1 MSIWTPEWSLTV
13 GGTTYT
19 DLTLADVSI
28 TSGRTDIYS
37 QATAGYASFTIL
49 NFDDTPVSI
58 NLNGQVNIRVKDSAG
73 DYVNLFGGYVTDID
87 LDVTSSGTG
96 GLVQNMKV
104 IALGS
109 LSKLPKSLTLGILSQ
124 DQDGDQIYTILEPL
138 LFDSW
143 NEVPAAETWAGYTP
157 TVTWAE
163 AENSGLGEIDRPG
176 DYLLR
181 ARSSSV
187 TDVYSLVAAL
197 ANSGLG
203 YIYEDN
209 QGRICYA
216 DSTHRNE
223 YLATNGY
230 TVVSGNTALAS
241 GIKTSLK
248 SGDIRNSVTI
258 NYGGSGGGGGGGGG
272 GGSATASEPSSIAVY
287 GLQAQAIDTSLQ
299 NNSDAEDQA
308 DFYLSIRAFPEAQFR
323 SITFP
328 LGNPEIDD
336 SDRDALL
343 NCFMGLPIDISDLPQ
358 NINNGRFQGFVE
370 GWTFR
375 ASYNGLAITLT
386 VSPTA
391 YSLQAARWNT
401 VSVAESWNTL
411 SNTLD
416 WNEATIVA

>member
-19 DLTLADVSI
+19 NLTLADVSI

-58 NLNGQVNIRVKDSAG
+58 NLNGQVNIQVKDSTG
-73 DYVNLFGGYVTDID
+73 TYVNLFGGYITDID

-109 LSKLPKSLTLGILSQ
+109 LSKLPKSLTEGVLAKAF
-124 DQDGDQIYTILEPL
+124 DGDQIYTILEQL

-176 DYLLR
+176 DYELT

-209 QGRICYA
+209 QGRISYA
-216 DSTHRNE
+216 DSTHRNQ

-258 NYGGSGGGGGGGGG
+258 KYKNGQTVSD
-272 GGSATASEPSSIAVY
+272 SEPSSIEVY
-287 GLQAQAIDTSLQ
+287 GLQAQAIETSLELKA
-299 NNSDAEDQA
+299 DAEDQA
-308 DFYLSIRAFPEAQFR
+308 AFYLGIRAFPEAQFR

-343 NCFMGLPIDISDLPQ
+343 NCFMGLPLDITDLPL
-358 NINNGRFQGFVE
+358 NIGGGRFQGFVE

-375 ASYNGLAITLT
+375 ASYNGLSITTT

-391 YSLQAARWNT
+391 YSLQAARWNS
-401 VSVAESWNTL
+401 VSVAETWNTL
-411 SNTLD
+411 SNTLE
-416 WNEATIVA
+416 WQNATIVA

>member
-13 GGTTYT
+13 NGSNDYAS
-19 DLTLADVSI
+19 LTLADVAI

-49 NFDDTPVSI
+49 NFDDTPVTMQ
-58 NLNGQVNIRVKDSAG
+58 LNDQVSIRVKDSTG
-73 DYVNLFGGYVTDID
+73 TFVNVFGGYVTDLD
-87 LDVTSSGTG
+87 LEVKSSGTG
-96 GLVQNMKV
+96 GLVQNMKI
-104 IALGS
+104 IALGA
-109 LSKLPKSLTLGILSQ
+109 LSKLPKSLTEGVLSK
-124 DQDGDQIYTILEPL
+124 DFDGDQIYTILSAL
-138 LFDSW
+138 LFNTW
-143 NEVPAAETWAGYTP
+143 NEVPAASTWAGYNST
-157 TVTWAE
+157 TTWAN

-176 DYLLR
+176 DYELTE
-181 ARSSSV
+181 RSADV

-203 YIYEDN
+203 YIGEDN
-209 QGRICYA
+209 QGRIFYA
-216 DSTHRNE
+216 DSTHRNT
-223 YLATNGY
+223 YLTTNGY

-248 SGDIRNSVTI
+248 SGDIRNAVTI
-258 NYGGSGGGGGGGGG
+258 RYKNNQQV
-272 GGSATASEPSSIAVY
+272 SAEDLASIALY
-287 GLQAQAIDTSLQ
+287 GYQAQSISTTLENGA
-299 NNSDAEDQA
+299 DASDQA
-308 DFYLSIRAFPEAQFR
+308 DFYLAIRANPEPQFR

-343 NCFMGLPIDISDLPQ
+343 NVFMGLPIDITDLPA
-358 NINNGRFQGFVE
+358 NIGNGRFQGFVE
-370 GWTFR
+370 GWTFS

-391 YSLQAARWNT
+391 YSLQATRWNG
-401 VSVAESWNTL
+401 VSVAETWNSL

>member
-13 GGTTYT
+13 NGSNDYAS
-19 DLTLADVSI
+19 LTLADVAI

-49 NFDDTPVSI
+49 NFDDTPVTMQ
-58 NLNGQVNIRVKDSAG
+58 LNDQVSIRVKDSTG
-73 DYVNLFGGYVTDID
+73 TFVNVFGGYVTDLD
-87 LDVTSSGTG
+87 LEIKSSGTG
-96 GLVQNMKV
+96 GLVQNMKI
-104 IALGS
+104 IALGA
-109 LSKLPKSLTLGILSQ
+109 LSKLPKSLTEGVLSK
-124 DQDGDQIYTILEPL
+124 DYDGDQIYTILSAL
-138 LFDSW
+138 LFNTW
-143 NEVPAAETWAGYTP
+143 NEVPAASTWAGYNP
-157 TVTWAE
+157 TTTWAN

-176 DYLLR
+176 DYELTE
-181 ARSSSV
+181 RSADV

-203 YIYEDN
+203 YIGEDN
-209 QGRICYA
+209 QGRIFYA
-216 DSTHRNE
+216 DSTHRNT
-223 YLATNGY
+223 YLTTNGY

-248 SGDIRNSVTI
+248 SGDIRNAVTI
-258 NYGGSGGGGGGGGG
+258 RYKNNQQV
-272 GGSATASEPSSIAVY
+272 SAEDAASIAIY
-287 GLQAQAIDTSLQ
+287 GYQAQSIQTTLENGADATS
-299 NNSDAEDQA
+299 QA
-308 DFYLSIRAFPEAQFR
+308 NFYLGIRANPQAQFR

-343 NCFMGLPIDISDLPQ
+343 NVFMGLPIDITDLPA
-358 NINNGRFQGFVE
+358 NIGNGRFQGFVE
-370 GWTFR
+370 GWTFS

-401 VSVAESWNTL
+401 VSVAETWNSL

-416 WNEATIVA
+416 WNEATVVA

>member
-13 GGTTYT
+13 NGSNDYAS
-19 DLTLADVSI
+19 LTLADVAI

-49 NFDDTPVSI
+49 NFDDTPVTMQ
-58 NLNGQVNIRVKDSAG
+58 LNDQVSIRVKDSTG
-73 DYVNLFGGYVTDID
+73 TFVNVFGGYVTDLD
-87 LDVTSSGTG
+87 LEVKSSGTG
-96 GLVQNMKV
+96 GLVQNMKI
-104 IALGS
+104 IALGA
-109 LSKLPKSLTLGILSQ
+109 LSKLPKSLTEGVLSK
-124 DQDGDQIYTILEPL
+124 DYDGDQIYTILSAL
-138 LFDSW
+138 LFNTW
-143 NEVPAAETWAGYTP
+143 NEVPAASTWAGYNP
-157 TVTWAE
+157 TTTWE
-163 AENSGLGEIDRPG
+163 NAENSGLGEIDRPG
-176 DYLLR
+176 DYELTE
-181 ARSSSV
+181 RSADV

-203 YIYEDN
+203 YIGEDN
-209 QGRICYA
+209 QGRIFYA
-216 DSTHRNE
+216 DSTHRNT
-223 YLATNGY
+223 YLTTNGY

-248 SGDIRNSVTI
+248 SGDIRNAVTI
-258 NYGGSGGGGGGGGG
+258 RYKNNQQV
-272 GGSATASEPSSIAVY
+272 SAEDAASIAVY
-287 GLQAQAIDTSLQ
+287 GYQAQSIQTTLENGADATS
-299 NNSDAEDQA
+299 QA
-308 DFYLSIRAFPEAQFR
+308 NFYLGIRANPQAQFR

-343 NCFMGLPIDISDLPQ
+343 NVFMGLPIDITDLPA
-358 NINNGRFQGFVE
+358 NIGNGRFQGFVE
-370 GWTFR
+370 GWTFS

-391 YSLQAARWNT
+391 YSLQAMRWNG
-401 VSVAESWNTL
+401 VSVAETWNSL

>member
-13 GGTTYT
+13 GGITYT

-73 DYVNLFGGYVTDID
+73 DYVNLFGGYITDID

-109 LSKLPKSLTLGILSQ
+109 LSKLPKSLTEGVLAK
-124 DQDGDQIYTILEPL
+124 DFDGDQIYTILELL

-176 DYLLR
+176 DYELT
-181 ARSSSV
+181 ARSADV
-187 TDVYSLVAAL
+187 TDVYTLVAAL

-209 QGRICYA
+209 QGRIAYA

-258 NYGGSGGGGGGGGG
+258 KYKNGQTVSD
-272 GGSATASEPSSIAVY
+272 SEPSSIAVY
-287 GLQAQAIDTSLQ
+287 GLQAQSIETTLEHTA
-299 NNSDAEDQA
+299 DAEDQA
-308 DFYLSIRAFPEAQFR
+308 AFYLGIRAFPEAQFR

-343 NCFMGLPIDISDLPQ
+343 NVFMGLPLDITDLPL
-358 NINNGRFQGFVE
+358 NIGGGRFQGFVE

-375 ASYNGLAITLT
+375 ASYNGLSITTT

-391 YSLQAARWNT
+391 YSLQATRWNG
-401 VSVAESWNTL
+401 VSVAETWNTL
-411 SNTLD
+411 SNTLE
-416 WNEATIVA
+416 WQNATIVA

>member
-1 MSIWTPEWSLTV
+1 MTIWTPEWSLTV
-13 GGTTYT
+13 NGSNDYAN
-19 DLTLADVSI
+19 LTLADVSI

-49 NFDDTPVSI
+49 NFDDSPVTM
-58 NLNGQVNIRVKDSAG
+58 NLNDQVTIRVKDSTG
-73 DYVNLFGGYVTDID
+73 TFVNLFGGYVTDLD
-87 LDVTSSGTG
+87 LEVSSSGTG
-96 GLVQNMKV
+96 GMVQNMKI
-104 IALGS
+104 IALGA
-109 LSKLPKSLTLGILSQ
+109 LSKLPKSLTNGVLAK
-124 DQDGDQIYTILEPL
+124 DFDGDQIYTILSAL
-138 LFDSW
+138 LFNTW
-143 NEVPAAETWAGYTP
+143 NEVPAAETWAGYNP
-157 TVTWAE
+157 TTTWAN
-163 AENSGLGEIDRPG
+163 AQNSGLGEIDQPG
-176 DYLLR
+176 NYELT

-203 YIYEDN
+203 YLYEDN

-216 DSTHRNE
+216 DSTHRNT

-230 TVVSGNTALAS
+230 TSVSGNTALAS

-248 SGDIRNSVTI
+248 SGDIRNSVSIKYKNNQTV
-258 NYGGSGGGGGGGGG
+258 
-272 GGSATASEPSSIAVY
+272 SASSAESIALY
-287 GLQAQAIDTSLQ
+287 GLQAQSIETTLEHTH
-299 NNSDAEDQA
+299 DAEDQA
-308 DFYLSIRAFPEAQFR
+308 DFYLGIRAFPEAQFR

-343 NCFMGLPIDISDLPQ
+343 NAFMGLAIDITDLPD
-358 NINNGRFQGFVE
+358 NIGNGRFQGFIE

-391 YSLQAARWNT
+391 YSLQAARWND
-401 VSVAESWNTL
+401 VSVAETWNSL

-416 WNEATIVA
+416 WNEATVVA

>member
-13 GGTTYT
+13 NGSNDYAS
-19 DLTLADVSI
+19 LTLADVAI

-49 NFDDTPVSI
+49 NFDDTPVTMQLNDQVSI
-58 NLNGQVNIRVKDSAG
+58 KVKDSTG
-73 DYVNLFGGYVTDID
+73 TFVNVFGGYVTDLD
-87 LDVTSSGTG
+87 LEVKSSGTG
-96 GLVQNMKV
+96 GLVQNMKI
-104 IALGS
+104 IALGA
-109 LSKLPKSLTLGILSQ
+109 LSKLPKSLTEGVLSK
-124 DQDGDQIYTILEPL
+124 DYDGDQIYTILSAL
-138 LFDSW
+138 LFNTW
-143 NEVPAAETWAGYTP
+143 NEVPAALTWAGYNP
-157 TVTWAE
+157 TTTWAN

-176 DYLLR
+176 DYELTD
-181 ARSSSV
+181 RSADV

-203 YIYEDN
+203 YIGEDN
-209 QGRICYA
+209 QGRIFYA
-216 DSTHRNE
+216 DSTHRNT
-223 YLATNGY
+223 YLSTYGY
-230 TVVSGNTALAS
+230 TSVSGNTALAS

-248 SGDIRNSVTI
+248 SGDIRNAVTI
-258 NYGGSGGGGGGGGG
+258 RYKNNQQV
-272 GGSATASEPSSIAVY
+272 SAEDAASIAVY
-287 GLQAQAIDTSLQ
+287 GYQAQSIQTTLENSADATS
-299 NNSDAEDQA
+299 QA
-308 DFYLSIRAFPEAQFR
+308 NFYLGIRANPQAQFR

-343 NCFMGLPIDISDLPQ
+343 NVFMGLPIDITDLPA
-358 NINNGRFQGFVE
+358 NIGNGRFQGFVE
-370 GWTFR
+370 GWTFS
-375 ASYNGLAITLT
+375 ASYNGLALTLT

-401 VSVAESWNTL
+401 VSVAETWNSL

>member
-1 MSIWTPEWSLTV
+1 MTIWTPEWSLTV
-13 GGTTYT
+13 NGSNDYAN
-19 DLTLADVSI
+19 LTLADVSI

-49 NFDDTPVSI
+49 NFDDSPVTM
-58 NLNGQVNIRVKDSAG
+58 NLNDQVLIRVKDSTG
-73 DYVNLFGGYVTDID
+73 TFVNLFGGYVTDLD
-87 LDVTSSGTG
+87 LEIKSSGTG
-96 GLVQNMKV
+96 GMVQNMKI
-104 IALGS
+104 IALGA
-109 LSKLPKSLTLGILSQ
+109 LSKLPKSLTDGVLAK
-124 DQDGDQIYTILEPL
+124 DFDGDQIYTILSAL
-138 LFDSW
+138 LFNTW

-157 TVTWAE
+157 TTTWE
-163 AENSGLGEIDRPG
+163 NAENSGLGQIDQPG
-176 DYLLR
+176 NYELT
-181 ARSSSV
+181 ARTSSI

-203 YIYEDN
+203 YLYEDN
-209 QGRICYA
+209 QGRISYA
-216 DSTHRNE
+216 DSTHRNT

-230 TVVSGNTALAS
+230 TSVSGNTALAS

-258 NYGGSGGGGGGGGG
+258 TYKNNQTV
-272 GGSATASEPSSIAVY
+272 SASSAESIAVY
-287 GLQAQAIDTSLQ
+287 GLQAQSISTTLE
-299 NNSDAEDQA
+299 NLVDAEDQA
-308 DFYLSIRAFPEAQFR
+308 DFYLGIRAFPEAQFR

-336 SDRDALL
+336 TDRDALL
-343 NCFMGLPIDISDLPQ
+343 NAFMGLPIDITDLPD
-358 NINNGRFQGFVE
+358 NIGNGRFQGFIE

-391 YSLQAARWNT
+391 YSLQAAKWQD
-401 VSVAESWNTL
+401 VSVAETWNSL

-416 WNEATIVA
+416 WNEAIIVA

>member
-1 MSIWTPEWSLTV
+1 MTIWTPDWSLTV
-13 GGTTYT
+13 NGST
-19 DLTLADVSI
+19 DYANLTLADVSI

-49 NFDDTPVSI
+49 NFDDSPVTM
-58 NLNGQVNIRVKDSAG
+58 NLNDQVTIRVKDSTG
-73 DYVNLFGGYVTDID
+73 TFVNLFGGYVTDLD
-87 LDVTSSGTG
+87 LEVSSSGTG
-96 GLVQNMKV
+96 GMVQNMKI
-104 IALGS
+104 IALGA
-109 LSKLPKSLTLGILSQ
+109 LSKLPKSLTDGVLAK
-124 DQDGDQIYTILEPL
+124 DFDGDQIYTILSAL
-138 LFDSW
+138 LFNTW
-143 NEVPAAETWAGYTP
+143 NEVPAAETWAGYNP
-157 TVTWAE
+157 TTTWE
-163 AENSGLGEIDRPG
+163 NAENSGLGEIDQPG
-176 DYLLR
+176 NYELT

-203 YIYEDN
+203 YLYEDN

-216 DSTHRNE
+216 DSTHRNT

-230 TVVSGNTALAS
+230 TSVSGNTALAS

-258 NYGGSGGGGGGGGG
+258 KYKNNQTT
-272 GGSATASEPSSIAVY
+272 SASSAESIALY
-287 GLQAQAIDTSLQ
+287 GLQAQSIETTLENLA
-299 NNSDAEDQA
+299 DAEDQA
-308 DFYLSIRAFPEAQFR
+308 DFYLGIRAFPEAQFR

-343 NCFMGLPIDISDLPQ
+343 NAFMGLAIDITDLPD
-358 NINNGRFQGFVE
+358 NIGNGRFQGFIE

-391 YSLQAARWNT
+391 YSLQAAKWND
-401 VSVAESWNTL
+401 VSVAETWNSL

>member
-13 GGTTYT
+13 AGTTYT

-58 NLNGQVNIRVKDSAG
+58 NLNSQVNIQVKDSTG
-73 DYVNLFGGYVTDID
+73 TYVNLFGGYITDID

-104 IALGS
+104 IALGA
-109 LSKLPKSLTLGILSQ
+109 LSKLPKSLTEGVLAK
-124 DQDGDQIYTILEPL
+124 DFDGDQIYTILEQL

-143 NEVPAAETWAGYTP
+143 NEVPAAETWAGYDP

-176 DYLLR
+176 DYELT

-187 TDVYSLVAAL
+187 TDMYSLVSAL

-209 QGRICYA
+209 QGRISYA

-223 YLATNGY
+223 YLTANGY

-248 SGDIRNSVTI
+248 SGDIRNSITI
-258 NYGGSGGGGGGGGG
+258 KYKNGQTVSD
-272 GGSATASEPSSIAVY
+272 SDPSSIAVY
-287 GLQAQAIDTSLQ
+287 GLQAQAIETTLEHEA
-299 NNSDAEDQA
+299 DAEDQA
-308 DFYLSIRAFPEAQFR
+308 AFYLGIRAFPEAQFR

-343 NCFMGLPIDISDLPQ
+343 NVFMGLPLDITDLPF
-358 NINNGRFQGFVE
+358 NIGDGRFQGFVE

-375 ASYNGLAITLT
+375 ASYNGLSLTTT

-391 YSLQAARWNT
+391 YSLQAVRWNG
-401 VSVAESWNTL
+401 VSVAETWNSL
-411 SNTLD
+411 SNTLT
-416 WNEATIVA
+416 WNQATVVA